1 MAEADS
7 SQKLNVAVVGGGLVG
22 ALQACYMAQRGHNV
36 ELYELRD
43 DIRTMEYVPGRSI
56 NLAMSIRGRSALR
69 KVGLEDEVVKNHG
82 LPMEARMIHRPDGT
96 TYSMPYGKKGQC
108 IYSVGRRFVN
118 EVLLNAAEKYP
129 NVNFKFNHKL
139 VNSDLKKGTMSFQN
153 AKTGET
159 VDATADLIVGGDG
172 AYSALRKQYMKQ
184 PRFNYAQEYIPH
196 AYLELC
202 IPPNDKG
209 GFAMDERHLHIWPRG
224 SFMMIALPNQDFS
237 WTVTL
242 FMPFDV
248 FEQLTTPEQLLEFFN
263 IHYADAVTL
272 IGKDRLIKDFFLNKP
287 LPLIS
292 VKCTPFHAGKSVI
305 MGDAAHAVVPFYGQ
319 GMNAGMEDV
328 LIFDEFMD
336 QYGDMNLDKVLP
348 AFSDYR
354 CVDAHAVV
362 DLAMYNYIEMR
373 DLVNHWTFALRKKF
387 DDAMYWLRPN
397 GWVPLYTSVTFSRM
411 RYHLCIENKKWQ
423 DRVVRKLVWS
433 SGVIVAATLTAV
445 AFNYR
450 KFNFALKF

>member
-1 MAEADS
+1 M
-7 SQKLNVAVVGGGLVG
+7 
-22 ALQACYMAQRGHNV
+22 
-36 ELYELRD
+36 
-43 DIRTMEYVPGRSI
+43 
-56 NLAMSIRGRSALR
+56 
-69 KVGLEDEVVKNHG
+69 
-82 LPMEARMIHRPDGT
+82 
-96 TYSMPYGKKGQC
+96 
-108 IYSVGRRFVN
+108 
-118 EVLLNAAEKYP
+118 VLLTIVVVVFIVICVA
-129 NVNFKFNHKL
+129 KF
-139 VNSDLKKGTMSFQN
+139 S

-202 IPPNDKG
+202 IPPNNKG

-433 SGVIVAATLTAV
+433 SGVVVAATLTAV